1 MGFGLGIGIRIRKS
15 AYFDAT
21 VAAGVTHFSTY
32 NHMFM
37 PVSYGDQLAEYR
49 RLIEGVAMWDVACQ
63 RQVELRGPDASA
75 LAQAVVCRDIS
86 DVEVGQGKY
95 TPMVDHSGRLIND
108 PLTLRVDEDRWWI
121 SLADGDMLYWC
132 RAIAAERGLDVEVSE
147 PDVSPLAVQGPKA
160 EDVIASLFGD
170 WIRDIRYFWYRPTEL
185 AGIPL
190 HLGRAGWSKQGG
202 FELYLMDGARGTD
215 LWNLVAEAGEAF
227 GIGPGTPSY
236 IERIESALLSFRGD
250 TLDDSDPFEA
260 RLERFVDLDS
270 GVDFIGREALSAI
283 RDRGLR
289 RQLVGLVIDGDDL
302 DGPQYPWPISHR
314 GAAVGTVRAAT
325 FSPRLEQNIALAI
338 VDVPANGPGSELIV
352 DSQYGVRGAVV
363 VDIPFITR

>member
-170 WIRDIRYFWYRPTEL
+170 WIRDIRYFWYQTNRRDRQGARRGDGVRYRVYRFGQSVSRRGCQRDRRGVLSWTVGWRRYPSVG
-185 AGIPL
+185 A
-190 HLGRAGWSKQGG
+190 AGWQ
-202 FELYLMDGARGTD
+202 
-215 LWNLVAEAGEAF
+215 
-227 GIGPGTPSY
+227 
-236 IERIESALLSFRGD
+236 
-250 TLDDSDPFEA
+250 
-260 RLERFVDLDS
+260 
-270 GVDFIGREALSAI
+270 
-283 RDRGLR
+283 
-289 RQLVGLVIDGDDL
+289 
-302 DGPQYPWPISHR
+302 
-314 GAAVGTVRAAT
+314 
-325 FSPRLEQNIALAI
+325 SPAH
-338 VDVPANGPGSELIV
+338 
-352 DSQYGVRGAVV
+352 
-363 VDIPFITR
+363 